1 MSLKRMINSLLSRAG
16 LRISRIRKRGDEQ
29 LPSYAGGDFV
39 ASYEKYCHDSMVPW
53 EGMHDAFL
61 AATHIAKSGTPGDVV
76 ECGVFRG
83 GIVGLMKDTILQIE
97 KNTPRNFWLF
107 DTFEGMPKPGPNDFK
122 IGQSRSGAMKKFN
135 QRARVVGGAATGSG
149 GN

>member
-1 MSLKRMINSLLSRAG
+1 MKLRRLIRLINSILSPAG
-16 LRISRIRKRGDEQ
+16 LRISRIRKPGDER
-29 LPSYAGGDFV
+29 LPSYAEGDFV
-39 ASYEKYCHDSMVPW
+39 ASYEKYFHDSMVPW
-53 EGMHDAFL
+53 QGMHDAFL

-83 GIVGLMKDTILQIE
+83 GLVGVMKDTILQIE

-122 IGQSRSGAMKKFN
+122 LGRSRIGAMKRFN
-135 QRARVVGGAATGSG
+135 KRARGGAATGA
-149 GN
+149 